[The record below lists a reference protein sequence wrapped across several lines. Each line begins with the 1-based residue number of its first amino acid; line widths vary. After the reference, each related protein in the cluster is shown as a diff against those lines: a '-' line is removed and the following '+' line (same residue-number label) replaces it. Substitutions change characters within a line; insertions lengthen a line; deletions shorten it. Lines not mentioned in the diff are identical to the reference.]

1 MVRSRRTDGTRD
13 SRCATSV
20 GRVPRVRPRDEDEHL
35 SRFARRAR
43 PPRRDFRHALPG
55 ECFTPRRTDVVPTT
69 LHPLSRPQALVNCGH
84 VYHLSCIHRWFNCK
98 KDAASER
105 RGGRRAP
112 PHAPCPK
119 CKEPFDMGS
128 TVTIYLDL
136 VKGAV
141 SPNSAAKPKRRT
153 GARRGSSG
161 AAGVVTLD
169 AENDVVPES
178 PTMGAGANAAA
189 NGRNRTNFTRTDA
202 TTISDVTNGNSI
214 SIEDQLEHMREETR
228 LASRRARE
236 AEDALAAEI
245 IRRDAEIAEDRVC
258 AADVSRLERELSRA
272 KTSLTEAKFLERQAV
287 TKASRVTDELTETKT
302 ELQRARG
309 RLNALETQKKL
320 ERDLSETDG
329 SSLGEAEL
337 KKRFG
342 EGSGLDP
349 RVAVETLCR
358 ALAGKNRQLHVQ
370 LEEYA
375 KVTRNLRAKEKAL
388 RSAEARNASLQ
399 VKTREDED
407 VVREDLVTDS
417 RKRARET
424 PHDAFASRVSRGW
437 GMDDGLYHDGD
448 DDSKRNGLG
457 RGSSS
462 FPTAA
467 AFSEEDVSFGATRK
481 NRSSSFAARTG
492 VGVNAS
498 RGSLHGG
505 GPLSRVPRAVKSGK
519 KKHTNKTGKSGEDL
533 LDDILG
539 SVDANASREASE
551 RNETDRNKKPSGFD
565 LASLASRRRGDLNR
579 DENRIYPAIDLTADD
594 AVGGG
599 GGGSFIIHGADG
611 RGGRTKIVRPG
622 GVQSSKN
629 AVANGGGGASG
640 SLDRFLVRE

>member
-1 MVRSRRTDGTRD
+1 
-13 SRCATSV
+13 
-20 GRVPRVRPRDEDEHL
+20 
-35 SRFARRAR
+35 
-43 PPRRDFRHALPG
+43 
-55 ECFTPRRTDVVPTT
+55 
-69 LHPLSRPQALVNCGH
+69 
-84 VYHLSCIHRWFNCK
+84 
-98 KDAASER
+98 
-105 RGGRRAP
+105 
-112 PHAPCPK
+112 
-119 CKEPFDMGS
+119 
-128 TVTIYLDL
+128 
-136 VKGAV
+136 
-141 SPNSAAKPKRRT
+141 
-153 GARRGSSG
+153 
-161 AAGVVTLD
+161 
-169 AENDVVPES
+169 
-178 PTMGAGANAAA
+178 
-189 NGRNRTNFTRTDA
+189 
-202 TTISDVTNGNSI
+202 
-214 SIEDQLEHMREETR
+214 
-228 LASRRARE
+228 
-236 AEDALAAEI
+236 
-245 IRRDAEIAEDRVC
+245 
-258 AADVSRLERELSRA
+258 
-272 KTSLTEAKFLERQAV
+272 LERQAV
-287 TKASRVTDELTETKT
+287 TKSTRMTDELTETKT
-302 ELQRARG
+302 ELQRLRG

-375 KVTRNLRAKEKAL
+375 KVTKNLRAKEKAL

-399 VKTREDED
+399 VKTRED

-437 GMDDGLYHDGD
+437 GMDDGLYHDD
-448 DDSKRNGLG
+448 DDSKRKKELG
-457 RGSSS
+457 SS

-481 NRSSSFAARTG
+481 NPSSSFAARTG

-498 RGSLHGG
+498 RGTLQTNCSYGG

-551 RNETDRNKKPSGFD
+551 RNKKPNGFD

-579 DENRIYPAIDLTADD
+579 DENRMYPAIDLTADD

-629 AVANGGGGASG
+629 AGANGGGGASG

>member
-153 GARRGSSG
+153 GSRRAETRG
-161 AAGVVTLD
+161 ANGWETLD

-178 PTMGAGANAAA
+178 PMTGAGANAAA
-189 NGRNRTNFTRTDA
+189 NGRNRTALRTDERM
-202 TTISDVTNGNSI
+202 TISEDMTNDTSI
-214 SIEDQLEHMREETR
+214 SIEEQLERMREETR
-228 LASRRARE
+228 LASQRARE

-245 IRRDAEIAEDRVC
+245 IRRDAEINEDRAC

-272 KTSLTEAKFLERQAV
+272 KTMLTEAKFLERQAV
-287 TKASRVTDELTETKT
+287 TKSTRMTDELTETKT
-302 ELQRARG
+302 ELQRLRG

-375 KVTRNLRAKEKAL
+375 KVTKNLRAKEKAL

-399 VKTREDED
+399 VKTREDGD
-407 VVREDLVTDS
+407 VVREDVVNDT

-437 GMDDGLYHDGD
+437 GMDDGLYHDD
-448 DDSKRNGLG
+448 DDSKRKKELG
-457 RGSSS
+457 SS

-481 NRSSSFAARTG
+481 NKSSAFAARTG

-498 RGSLHGG
+498 RGTLHGG

-519 KKHTNKTGKSGEDL
+519 KKHTHKTGKSGEEL

-539 SVDANASREASE
+539 SVDANASREAS
-551 RNETDRNKKPSGFD
+551 DRNKKPSNGFD

>member
-1 MVRSRRTDGTRD
+1 VVRSRRTDGTRD

-178 PTMGAGANAAA
+178 PTMGALCSAAA

-202 TTISDVTNGNSI
+202 TTNGNSPNGNSI
-214 SIEDQLEHMREETR
+214 SIEDQLEQMREETR
-228 LASRRARE
+228 LASQRARE

-245 IRRDAEIAEDRVC
+245 IRRDAETAEDRVC

-272 KTSLTEAKFLERQAV
+272 KTSLTEAKFLERAAV

-302 ELQRARG
+302 ELQRLRG

-375 KVTRNLRAKEKAL
+375 KVTKNLRAKEKAL

-551 RNETDRNKKPSGFD
+551 RNKTDRNKKPSGFD

>member
-1 MVRSRRTDGTRD
+1 
-13 SRCATSV
+13 
-20 GRVPRVRPRDEDEHL
+20 
-35 SRFARRAR
+35 
-43 PPRRDFRHALPG
+43 
-55 ECFTPRRTDVVPTT
+55 
-69 LHPLSRPQALVNCGH
+69 
-84 VYHLSCIHRWFNCK
+84 
-98 KDAASER
+98 
-105 RGGRRAP
+105 
-112 PHAPCPK
+112 
-119 CKEPFDMGS
+119 
-128 TVTIYLDL
+128 

-153 GARRGSSG
+153 GARRAETRG
-161 AAGVVTLD
+161 ANGWETLD

-178 PTMGAGANAAA
+178 PMTGAGANAAA

-202 TTISDVTNGNSI
+202 TTNGNSTNGNSI
-214 SIEDQLEHMREETR
+214 SIEDQLEQMREETR
-228 LASRRARE
+228 LASQRARE

-245 IRRDAEIAEDRVC
+245 IRRDAETAEDRVC

-272 KTSLTEAKFLERQAV
+272 KTSLTEAKFLERAAV

-302 ELQRARG
+302 ELQRLRG

-375 KVTRNLRAKEKAL
+375 KVTKNLRAKEKAL

-437 GMDDGLYHDGD
+437 GLDDGLYHDGD

-467 AFSEEDVSFGATRK
+467 AFSEDTDVSFGATRK
-481 NRSSSFAARTG
+481 NKSSSFAARTG

-498 RGSLHGG
+498 RGTLHGG

-519 KKHTNKTGKSGEDL
+519 KKHTHKTGKSGEDL

-551 RNETDRNKKPSGFD
+551 RNKKPSNGFD

-579 DENRIYPAIDLTADD
+579 DENRMYPAIDLTADD

>member
-1 MVRSRRTDGTRD
+1 VVRSRRTDGTRD

-202 TTISDVTNGNSI
+202 TTNGNSPNGNSI
-214 SIEDQLEHMREETR
+214 SIEDQLEQMREETR
-228 LASRRARE
+228 LASQRARE

-245 IRRDAEIAEDRVC
+245 IRRDAETAEDRVC

-302 ELQRARG
+302 ELQRLRG

-375 KVTRNLRAKEKAL
+375 KVTKNLRAKEKAL

-551 RNETDRNKKPSGFD
+551 RNKTDRNKKPSGFD

>member
-287 TKASRVTDELTETKT
+287 TRASRVTDELTETKT
-302 ELQRARG
+302 ELQRLRG

-320 ERDLSETDG
+320 ERDLRETDG

-399 VKTREDED
+399 VKTRQDED
-407 VVREDLVTDS
+407 VVGEDLVTDS

-437 GMDDGLYHDGD
+437 GIDDCLYHDGD
-448 DDSKRNGLG
+448 DYSKRNGLG

-551 RNETDRNKKPSGFD
+551 RNKTDRNKKPSGFD